1 MKSYEVVFA
10 SILFLISIG
19 AFVFGYFQ
27 FKERGFLFNNTYIYA
42 SKSERAKMNKKPYY
56 RQSAVVF
63 AMIGVLYF
71 LLALQ
76 MIMHGGWI
84 NIAVIGAIVTI
95 ISYAI
100 VSSIY
105 IARRKH

>member
-10 SILFLISIG
+10 SILFLIAIG
-19 AFVFGYFQ
+19 ALVLGYFQ
-27 FKERGFLFNNTYIYA
+27 FKEKGFLLNNAYLYA
-42 SKSERAKMNKKPYY
+42 SKEQRAKMNKKPYY
-56 RQSAVVF
+56 RQSAIVF
-63 AMIGVLYF
+63 AMIGVLYC

-84 NIAVIGAIVTI
+84 NIAVIGVIATI

-100 VSSIY
+100 VSTIN

>member
-27 FKERGFLFNNTYIYA
+27 FKEKGFLFNNAYIFA
-42 SKSERAKMNKKPYY
+42 TKAEREKMNKKPYY

-84 NIAVIGAIVTI
+84 NVAVMGAII
-95 ISYAI
+95 GLIGYAI
-100 VSSIY
+100 VSTIY
-105 IARRKH
+105 IASHKI